1 MYKDILTNNLYINIQ
16 KQYTKNLRSY
26 NIASDL
32 QNAKIQV
39 SFLKRIKTQQWF
51 LPLWLKI
58 YKVLTEI

>member
-16 KQYTKNLRSY
+16 KQYTQNLHNY

-51 LPLWLKI
+51 IPLWLKI
-58 YKVLTEI
+58 